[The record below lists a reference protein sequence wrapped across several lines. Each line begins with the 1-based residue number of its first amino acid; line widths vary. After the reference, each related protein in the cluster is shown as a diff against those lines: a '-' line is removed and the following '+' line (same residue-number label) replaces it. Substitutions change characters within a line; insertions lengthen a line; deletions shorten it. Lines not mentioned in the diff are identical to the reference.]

1 MIITLPWPD
10 SRLNPNQAKGMHWT
24 ATANVRKNAKA
35 SAYYLTMQ
43 ALRETGAIRAG
54 FTQAPAPVPLT
65 ITFVQPDR
73 RARDRDN
80 LLAALK
86 SALDG
91 VAQALKIN
99 DSEFEPIVVKREY
112 GGKPGSVIVEIA

>member
-10 SRLNPNQAKGMHWT
+10 SRLNPNQSKGMHWA
-24 ATANVRKNAKA
+24 ATASLRKSAKA
-35 SAYYLTMQ
+35 SGHFLTMK
-43 ALRETGAIRAG
+43 ALRETGAVRAG
-54 FTQAPAPVPLT
+54 FQKAPAPVPLT

-86 SALDG
+86 PALDG
-91 VAQALKIN
+91 VANALGIN
-99 DSEFEPIVVKREY
+99 DSEFEPITIKREY
-112 GGKPGSVIVEIA
+112 GGKPGSVRVEIA